1 MPGLLQR
8 LGIAKGVGICT
19 DIERMDSNLGSVTEV
34 NSMTDSGVRNMPAD
48 VAAIADC
55 GYAIWARDDV
65 DPKLRARFDANRI
78 PVAGVRHVRIWGLQ
92 VDDERELPGLERT
105 QIPDEEV
112 WEVNLEALDGSKF
125 EVDSRLLTAAR

>member
-1 MPGLLQR
+1 
-8 LGIAKGVGICT
+8 
-19 DIERMDSNLGSVTEV
+19 
-34 NSMTDSGVRNMPAD
+34 MTDSGARNMPPE
-48 VAAIADC
+48 VAEIADR
-55 GYAIWARDDV
+55 GFATWARDDV
-65 DPKLRARFDANRI
+65 DEKLRARFAADRI

-125 EVDSRLLTAAR
+125 EVDSRLLKPAP

>member
-1 MPGLLQR
+1 MQSDFR
-8 LGIAKGVGICT
+8 IGIST
-19 DIERMDSNLGSVTEV
+19 DTGFPIWILRSPEEV
-34 NSMTDSGVRNMPAD
+34 LAMTDSGARNMPHE
-48 VAAIADC
+48 VAEIADC
-55 GYAIWARDDV
+55 GFAIWARDDV
-65 DPKLRARFDANRI
+65 DANLRARFDSERI

-125 EVDSRLLTAAR
+125 EVDSRLLKAAR

>member
-1 MPGLLQR
+1 VI
-8 LGIAKGVGICT
+8 GIST
-19 DIERMDSNLGSVTEV
+19 DTERFDSILGSLREV
-34 NSMTDSGVRNMPAD
+34 DSMTDSGARNMPAE
-48 VAAIADC
+48 VAEIADC

-65 DPKLRARFDANRI
+65 DQKLRARFDANRI

-125 EVDSRLLTAAR
+125 EVDSRLLKAAR

>member
-1 MPGLLQR
+1 M
-8 LGIAKGVGICT
+8 
-19 DIERMDSNLGSVTEV
+19 TE
-34 NSMTDSGVRNMPAD
+34 TGARNMPD
-48 VAAIADC
+48 RVAEIAEC
-55 GYAIWARDDV
+55 GFASWASDDV
-65 DPKLRARFDANRI
+65 DEKLRARFAADRI

-125 EVDSRLLTAAR
+125 EVDSRLLKAAP

>member
-1 MPGLLQR
+1 
-8 LGIAKGVGICT
+8 
-19 DIERMDSNLGSVTEV
+19 
-34 NSMTDSGVRNMPAD
+34 MTDSGATNMPAA
-48 VAAIADC
+48 VAEIADC
-55 GYAIWARDDV
+55 GFATWASEDV
-65 DPKLRARFDANRI
+65 DEKLRARFAADRI

-125 EVDSRLLTAAR
+125 EVDSRLLKAAP

>member
-1 MPGLLQR
+1 
-8 LGIAKGVGICT
+8 
-19 DIERMDSNLGSVTEV
+19 
-34 NSMTDSGVRNMPAD
+34 MTDSGARNMPAE
-48 VAAIADC
+48 VAEIAEC

-65 DPKLRARFDANRI
+65 DANLRARFDSARI

-125 EVDSRLLTAAR
+125 EVDSRLLKAAR